1 MVTKAQ
7 HFLNH
12 PQEDIFMDIQ
22 VKGNHVEI
30 TSALKDY
37 TSKKV
42 EKLERFSD
50 NVQRVVVDLIIEET
64 TDINERHVCHA
75 TVYAAGSIMR
85 AEERSKDMYAT
96 IDLLLEKLEVQL
108 KRYNEKQ
115 KDHKSES
122 LKREFTTVG
131 SDSGNNTPKVK
142 RLSRDDLFVPKPTE
156 VEEAVRLL
164 RERKTPF
171 LAFRNFKEKISI
183 IFPIDKDEYGL
194 LEPDN

>member
-1 MVTKAQ
+1 MVTKARD
-7 HFLNH
+7 FLNH
-12 PQEDIFMDIQ
+12 PTGGHFMDIQ

-50 NVQRVVVDLIIEET
+50 KIQRIVVDLIIEDT
-64 TDINERHVCHA
+64 TDINERQICNA
-75 TVYAAGSIMR
+75 TVYATGSIMR
-85 AEERSKDMYAT
+85 AEEKSKDMYAT
-96 IDLLLEKLEVQL
+96 IDLLINKLEVQL
-108 KRYNEKQ
+108 KRYNDKQ
-115 KDHKSES
+115 KEHKSES
-122 LKREFTTVG
+122 LTREYIETDT
-131 SDSGNNTPKVK
+131 SDNAKTKAK
-142 RLSRDDLFVPKPTE
+142 RLSREDLYVPKPTE
-156 VEEAVRLL
+156 AEEAVRLL